1 MEKCLFLSPEWVQQV
16 RAAINADEKYHKAAR
31 NISDCISFKI
41 LGKHPAGGDRNETY
55 FYLGIKEGRCIEAVP
70 ESRKADFYLT
80 GKYED
85 WKAVLDGHIDVIKA
99 IVKGKIKMKGNMLH
113 MLKNAIPT
121 TMLVACFQAVPTRY
135 E

>member
-1 MEKCLFLSPEWVQQV
+1 MDKTLFLSPEWVA
-16 RAAINADEKYHKAAR
+16 RAKDAINADEKYHKAAR
-31 NISDCISFKI
+31 HISDRISFKI
-41 LGKHPAGGDRNETY
+41 LGAHPASGGRDVTH
-55 FYLGIKEGRCIEAVP
+55 FYLGLKNGRCVDTAV
-70 ESRKADFYLT
+70 EERKADFYLT

-85 WKAVLDGHIDVIKA
+85 WKAVLDGKLDVIPA

-121 TMLVACFQAVPTRY
+121 TMLVGCFQAVPAWY